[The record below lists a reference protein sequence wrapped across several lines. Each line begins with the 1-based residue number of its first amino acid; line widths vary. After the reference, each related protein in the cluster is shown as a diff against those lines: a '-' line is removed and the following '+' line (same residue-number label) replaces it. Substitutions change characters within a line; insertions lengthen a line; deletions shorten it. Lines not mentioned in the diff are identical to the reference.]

1 VSSTAAPTFDPVD
14 LLAKSGA
21 VHRLSSL
28 IERTRRVVVRGGAGS
43 STSLLTGALSRTS
56 KRTVLLVTA
65 HVDDADNAEDELR
78 GFGVAAVR
86 FPALEVLPGES
97 SASVD
102 LLAQR
107 LGVVEQLKAW
117 SSEGDSAAD
126 RGRVV
131 IAPIQ
136 ALMQSVPSQNR
147 LSSAMMTLRKGE
159 SPGIKRVVDWL
170 STAGYTRTDAVQ
182 EPGDYALRG
191 GILDIFPPGDPGAG
205 DSNDPGLL
213 SGGAPVRLDFF
224 GAEIERITEIDPDT
238 MGADRTLTGVRL
250 VCASVNTVLEK
261 QATDPGVSLAEMLP
275 KGTAAVLSEVME
287 ITEQAR
293 GYFERATDAHGIFGP
308 PAVFQSLQKHCAS
321 VIEVTAIGQYAAG
334 ERDEVIE
341 LPVSQPPVLD
351 DDAVKAVAQLTSL
364 ASTGSAGD
372 DEVAMGP
379 PLRVMVFCQNPA
391 EQSRLHELLREGA
404 SGAADQKKGAKSRA
418 VESVVAFLSGG
429 FVLDESADR
438 ANVGGAS
445 GLPPTLLIPY
455 GELLHR
461 FTVRRRASGGRH
473 SARLR
478 AGRAMDTFLDLQ
490 IGDCVVHNEH
500 GIALFTGLKFMKVRQ
515 AQRTLEERLRDPGH
529 QPARR
534 SARDSDI
541 TSEPDPNADDVAEF
555 ISLEFDGG
563 AKLHVPCMNADQVQK
578 YIGGFR
584 GKPQLSTLGGQR
596 WQNQKERVKESVKD
610 LAAALLRVRAGRE
623 AMPGIKFPGDTPWQK
638 AFEDEFPYEETEDQ
652 LAALQEIKKDM
663 TSPRPMDRLLCG
675 DVGYGKT
682 EMAIRAAFK
691 AVEHGKQVAVL
702 VPTTVLAEQHE
713 RTFASRMKD
722 YPFRVASLSRF
733 KTDKEI
739 RETLEL
745 VQTGD
750 LDVVV
755 GTHRLLSKDVRFAD
769 LGLVIIDEEQRFGVE
784 HKEKLLALRMT
795 VDVLTLSATPIPRTL
810 HMSMLG
816 LRDISSLATAP
827 ADRRAVV
834 TEVAPYNE
842 IRLKQIIARELA
854 RDGQV
859 FFVHNRVHNIQ
870 SFASDVQRLAPSA
883 RIVIGHGQMP
893 DGELEKVMLTFM
905 RRQADILVCTTIIE
919 SGIDIPTAN
928 TIIINDADRFG
939 LAELHQLRG
948 RVGRGKHRGYCYL
961 LLPKDRPVREPAKK
975 RLKAIEEYSMLGAGF
990 KIAMRDLEIR
1000 GAGNILGP
1008 EQSGHIHAVGYDMY
1022 CQLLDRAVKELRNEV
1037 TTTPSETSIEIGVVG
1052 CIPKPYIPSDIRRL
1066 EAYRRIALASNPD
1079 ELQRVRAD
1087 LTSAYGEIPPP
1098 CERLLQLAEVRIGA
1112 RLLGVR
1118 TVTVKERDLI
1128 VRTIDQP
1135 AVVSRFHGAAGR
1147 VSALPT
1153 RAPSELPEVY
1163 FRPDNPQTL
1172 APATLLAVLR
1182 KRMGFPQSN
1191 AHQPPAGRA
1200 SPTIIKPSL
1209 NVHRGDER
1217 SLSPSRAEDPRKPTV
1232 PKTGV
1237 GAEKVL
1243 DEARDHGTPTTRAT
1257 QKPGETEHRPGVAK
1271 AQPTPR
1277 SPGLL
1282 DAGGTGISPSK
1293 GQTGGSPGAG
1303 KPPGKSAKANLAK
1316 LRGMMKQLRNQNPG
1330 SP

>member
-1 VSSTAAPTFDPVD
+1 MD

-28 IERTRRVVVRGGAGS
+28 IERTRRVIVRGGAGS

-107 LGVVEQLKAW
+107 LSVIELLRAW
-117 SSEGDSAAD
+117 SSGNDTAAE

-147 LSSAMMTLRKGE
+147 LSSAMLTLRKGE

-170 STAGYTRTDAVQ
+170 ATAGYTRTDAVQ

-205 DSNDPGLL
+205 DASEPGLL

-224 GAEIERITEIDPDT
+224 GSEIERITEIDPDT
-238 MGADRTLTGVRL
+238 MGADRSLTGVRL

-261 QATDPGVSLAEMLP
+261 QATDPGVSLAELLP
-275 KGTAAVLSEVME
+275 SGTVAVLSEVME

-293 GYFERATDAHGIFGP
+293 GYFERATDARGIFAP
-308 PAVFQSLQKHCAS
+308 PAVFQSVQKHCAG

-334 ERDEVIE
+334 ERDAVIE
-341 LPVSQPPVLD
+341 LPVSQPPVLE
-351 DDAVKAVAQLTSL
+351 DDAAKAVGQLTSL
-364 ASTGSAGD
+364 ASTGSAGS

-391 EQSRLHELLREGA
+391 EESRLHELLREHA
-404 SGAADQKKGAKSRA
+404 SGGGKNSKPNGHA

-429 FVLDESADR
+429 FVIDESADR

-490 IGDCVVHNEH
+490 IGDYVVHNEH

-515 AQRTLEERLRDPGH
+515 TQRTLEERLRDPGQ

-534 SARDSDI
+534 TARDSDI

-623 AMPGIKFPGDTPWQK
+623 AMPGIKFPVDTPWQK

-750 LDVVV
+750 VDIVV

-834 TEVAPYNE
+834 TEVAPFNE

-870 SFASDVQRLAPSA
+870 SFASDVQRLAPNA

-961 LLPKDRPVREPAKK
+961 LLPKERPVREPAKK

-1135 AVVSRFHGAAGR
+1135 AVVARFHGAAGR

-1182 KRMGFPQSN
+1182 KRLGFPQSSPS
-1191 AHQPPAGRA
+1191 QRIGGIPSPA
-1200 SPTIIKPSL
+1200 IIKPTL
-1209 NVHRGDER
+1209 NVQHGDDR
-1217 SLSPSRAEDPRKPTV
+1217 SLDASAQRPKGPAVGNQGSERASERHDEGEAHGLTSRSEAPAQAKP
-1232 PKTGV
+1232 
-1237 GAEKVL
+1237 
-1243 DEARDHGTPTTRAT
+1243 
-1257 QKPGETEHRPGVAK
+1257 AK
-1271 AQPTPR
+1271 AQAIPR
-1277 SPGLL
+1277 RPGLL
-1282 DAGGTGISPSK
+1282 DAGGSGITPAKGPDQGKTSPPK
-1293 GQTGGSPGAG
+1293 SPGKG
-1303 KPPGKSAKANLAK
+1303 SKANLAK
-1316 LRGMMKQLRNQNPG
+1316 LRGMMKQIRGQNPG